1 MREMSRYYDN
11 LLYKNY
17 SNLIQEIFLFQL
29 TDLPSTSAPIFFSI
43 IQAALP
49 EGVKMNIKLH
59 EEEDELVRYVPD
71 QELTQLK
78 SELEALGGASKAK
91 QPSRRK

>member
-1 MREMSRYYDN
+1 LS
-11 LLYKNY
+11 
-17 SNLIQEIFLFQL
+17 
-29 TDLPSTSAPIFFSI
+29 DLPSTSAPIFFSI